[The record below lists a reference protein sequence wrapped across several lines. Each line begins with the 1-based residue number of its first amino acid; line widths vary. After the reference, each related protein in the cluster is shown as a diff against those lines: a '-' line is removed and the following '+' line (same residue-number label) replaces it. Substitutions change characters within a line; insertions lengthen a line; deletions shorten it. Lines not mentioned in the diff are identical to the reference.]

1 MPTPL
6 ANRYEY
12 NDHKNINAFVLTA
25 MWYIFS
31 QTVYFAKCFK
41 EDVNTAMDILSDM

>member
-1 MPTPL
+1 MPTLL
-6 ANRYEY
+6 ANRYKH
-12 NDHKNINAFVLTA
+12 NGLKNINAFVLTA
-25 MWYIFS
+25 MWYVFL